1 MANVIQ
7 QAISSIRNKASEMFN
22 DNEGWIRGGK
32 FTPVQNYQ
40 DIQRVNQQAPIKQF
54 GPLSIPNFQ
63 NPQVQQIYKL
73 ITPYAKKFGEGFG
86 ESSAFG
92 LIDIPNAPSQN
103 FGQKVAY
110 GAGFVGGMINPL
122 NPINKAMGA
131 LNIGGKAVSA
141 VAPRLAGKIGGKIIG
156 GGISELAQ
164 AGAYTGAQRLLQKP
178 LEALNLAPQNQQSF
192 GSNLAFGIAGRGL
205 LSGQARTGIG
215 KVVSK
220 MTGSISSR
228 DKNFINNVLQ
238 RVKLGITPEDGETA
252 LKEMKIMSKKY
263 GVDSYPNW
271 KKLSIEKQ
279 ANVLNDRMNEMT
291 DWAQPGMGLV
301 DNKIIPKGVIPEVG
315 GKGIDLN
322 KIKVGDKLTINGQQ
336 LEVNQSWASADG
348 EIFATVRNPVTRTID
363 QINLSK
369 TPIENI
375 EVRVKPNKL
384 SPSIPEVKRL
394 KIRTPEQLAVENVK
408 KANINLE
415 PELPKSEPKLPWEEP
430 SYLASNKSTQPVKT
444 DLNKIRQL
452 VTEQT
457 SPKVP
462 SVNSIPPKEVAKL
475 QKLVPE
481 KVNLLDYF
489 RTPDRVLQKIG
500 LGNEAEALKRSY
512 NSYLDQLPKE
522 IGKITGWYD
531 QVKADPTASKI
542 IFQYLD
548 GYKGAP
554 LNPTEKKIAG
564 EIQDYLKTWA
574 DKLDLPQD
582 NRVTNYITHIFDKD
596 FIKKDFDEDLA
607 KIIAERVP
615 GSVYDPF
622 TQQRLGKEGYIEDVF
637 KALDAYIKRATRKV
651 NMDPALMAISKK
663 SDSLPLESW
672 KYVKSYIDR
681 VNLRPTDLDTMVDNL
696 IKQSPV
702 GYKLGQ
708 RPLMA
713 VTRPLRQ
720 AVYRGTLG
728 LNVGSAVRNLTQ
740 GVNTYAKLG
749 EKWTA
754 KGYLDSFKSILTKGN
769 ELEAV
774 GVLRDTNI
782 QDRQLSAVKGLL
794 EKADKGLFSLFELA
808 EKINRGSAYFGAK
821 AKALSQGLSEQEA
834 VQAGIKLARD
844 TQFTF
849 GSVDTPL
856 VLSSDLAK
864 TLGQFQSFNLKQTEF
879 LTEMLK
885 KKEFVGAVRWL
896 GANVLIMAT
905 VGKLIGYD
913 FKDIIP
919 FSGTLTGDTKLG
931 ETPPVKLAG
940 DIYGAIRNVPDQYGN
955 VSKDNMLGRLGDVA
969 YKDLPAF
976 IPGGVQA
983 KKTIEGIKAVNEA
996 GSYSKTGLLQYPIEQ
1011 TKSNYVRAGLF
1022 GKSNLEEA
1030 KQRWN
1035 SNVSNLGKVQTAE
1048 YKQAPDKM
1056 KYYNDVLSQRDTTNK
1071 VADIQEQM
1079 KTDLING
1086 NEVKPQQVGNV
1097 FVFPENGE
1105 VVKVELKQFSLP
1117 EKTGDATKDSKA
1129 ISSFKSSIT
1138 TQLKQVDRLVTAGAM
1153 PIAQGEE
1160 LRKNLESLKAEASSP
1175 LKVKSS
1181 SKKLKVK
1188 KPKKI
1193 SIKAPKKIKVAK
1205 LKAMKIKKP
1214 KKLKLSFKKTKPIAI
1229 KMPRLKFKKVA

>member
-1 MANVIQ
+1 MNVIQ
-7 QAISSIRNKASEMFN
+7 SAISAIRNKASQIFN
-22 DNEGWIRGGK
+22 DDKGWIRGGK

-54 GPLSIPNFQ
+54 GPLQVPNFQ
-63 NPQVQQIYKL
+63 NPQVQQIYKP

-103 FGQKVAY
+103 LGQKVAY
-110 GAGFVGGMINPL
+110 GAGFVGGILNPL

-178 LEALNLAPQNQQSF
+178 LEALNLAPENQQSF
-192 GSNLAFGIAGRGL
+192 GSNLAFGLAGRGL
-205 LSGQARTGIG
+205 LSGQFGGAIAG
-215 KVVSK
+215 KIKNAIEPYVSDFK
-220 MTGSISSR
+220 YV
-228 DKNFINNVLQ
+228 NEALQ
-238 RVKLGITPEDGETA
+238 RLETTSSKQNFDTTEFTKLMNQSKAFNKTYDLMPEKDFLNLGLKERYQLIGSKLKSMVQEGMPPVMGITDQ
-252 LKEMKIMSKKY
+252 S
-263 GVDSYPNW
+263 
-271 KKLSIEKQ
+271 
-279 ANVLNDRMNEMT
+279 
-291 DWAQPGMGLV
+291 
-301 DNKIIPKGVIPEVG
+301 KGVIPEVG
-315 GKGIDLN
+315 GKKVSNEIFETKDTTNNSYYRAYSEAKSKLMDKVNSIGGFKSDKDMPKPLVTELN
-322 KIKVGDKLTINGQQ
+322 KLKGDMDSKYN
-336 LEVNQSWASADG
+336 VWNQKANEYLKAS
-348 EIFATVRNPVTRTID
+348 
-363 QINLSK
+363 Q
-369 TPIENI
+369 
-375 EVRVKPNKL
+375 
-384 SPSIPEVKRL
+384 SPSIPEVKT
-394 KIRTPEQLAVENVK
+394 K
-408 KANINLE
+408 INLAE
-415 PELPKSEPKLPWEEP
+415 QLPKSEPKLPWEEP

-452 VTEQT
+452 VTKQT

-462 SVNSIPPKEVAKL
+462 SVNSIPPKEISKL

-500 LGNEAEALKRSY
+500 LGNEAETLKRSY

-531 QVKADPTASKI
+531 QVKADPTASKR

-548 GYKGAP
+548 GYKGVP

-607 KIIAERVP
+607 KIISERVP

-637 KALDAYIKRATRKV
+637 KALDAYVKRATRKV

-794 EKADKGLFSLFELA
+794 EKADKGLFSLFEFA
-808 EKINRGSAYFGAK
+808 EKVNRGSAYFGAK

-834 VQAGIKLARD
+834 VQAGIKMARD

-879 LTEMLK
+879 LTEMIK
-885 KKEFVGAVRWL
+885 KKEFLGAVRWL

-913 FKDIIP
+913 LKDLVPFYGII
-919 FSGTLTGDTKLG
+919 SGDSKLG
-931 ETPPVKLAG
+931 ETPPVKITK
-940 DIYGAIRNVPDQYGN
+940 DIYGAVVNVPDKYGN

-1030 KQRWN
+1030 KKRWN

-1048 YKQAPDKM
+1048 YKQAPNKM
-1056 KYYNDVLSQRDTTNK
+1056 KYYQDVLSQRDTTNK

-1086 NEVKPQQVGNV
+1086 NEVKPQQIGSV

-1117 EKTGDATKDSKA
+1117 EKTGDTTKDSKA

-1138 TQLKQVDRLVTAGAM
+1138 TQLKQVDRLITAGAM

-1160 LRKNLESLKAEASSP
+1160 LKKNLESLKAEATTTKTSSG
-1175 LKVKSS
+1175 
-1181 SKKLKVK
+1181 KLKVK
-1188 KPKKI
+1188 KAKKPKKI
-1193 SIKAPKKIKVAK
+1193 KISAPKKIKVKK
-1205 LKAMKIKKP
+1205 LTAMRIKKP
-1214 KKLKLSFKKTKPIAI
+1214 KKLKLSFKKTKPISL
-1229 KMPRLKFKKVA
+1229 KMPRLKFAKKTA